1 MNKWLIA
8 LSVILPTLIEVIDTA
23 VVNVSLGHI
32 RGSLSAGLDESTWT
46 ITAYLVSNAIV
57 IPIAGWL
64 SRVFGRQRYLLFSV
78 GLFTVSSFMCGS
90 AQTLA
95 MLIFFRVLQ
104 GLGGGGLQ
112 PTCQAI
118 LLESFPV
125 AQHGMAMA
133 LFGVGVM
140 FGPIIG
146 PVLGGWITDN
156 WSWHWIFYINIP
168 IGILSMIM
176 ISLFIRDPSY
186 LKRVKAKIDYWGLF
200 LITVGLGC
208 LQIILDKGQREDWF
222 ASGLI
227 VQLAIVSAACLILFI
242 IVELKS
248 PEPVVNLRVFKNISF
263 ASGNVIQFM
272 AFFVLFAS
280 IVLIPLFLQQLM
292 GYNAMLAGLA
302 LAPGGVAT
310 LISMPTAGKLVTK
323 INPKWVLVSG
333 LFITVYSTFLMAG
346 FNLSVNFDTVVWSRV
361 VMGIGMGLVF
371 IPLVS
376 MTLST
381 IKKEEMGNA
390 TSVFNLLRNLGGSFG
405 VAFVTTL
412 LAQRSQFHQVR
423 FGEHL
428 NPFDARYQL
437 GAHKAMALLQSKGAV
452 AVELGKNGVIYQE
465 LIRQATMAAYVDAFY
480 VSTLILLCILPLV
493 VLLQRSR
500 SADATIPL

>member
-437 GAHKAMALLQSKGAV
+437 GAHKAMALLQSKGAA

-493 VLLQRSR
+493 VLLKRSR